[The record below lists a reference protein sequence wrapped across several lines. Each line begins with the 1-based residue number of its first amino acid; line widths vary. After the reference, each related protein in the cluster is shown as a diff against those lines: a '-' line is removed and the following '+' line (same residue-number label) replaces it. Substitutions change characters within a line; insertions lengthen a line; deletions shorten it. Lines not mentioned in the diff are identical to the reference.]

1 MDWKSS
7 RPAALA
13 GANRAENSK
22 GLGGTFD
29 PQFSSETNGPQDS
42 DVPIALAR
50 IVIGRRYS
58 FLYIRNCPLC
68 GMEHMHGQ
76 FPVRGEGSD
85 PLDALAA
92 CQGHRA
98 SHCHCHG
105 PHRVARCTRGE
116 WHTVIVYP
124 PEWHEPEGYDYR
136 LVLGPE
142 PACFTPRG
150 IKSKAARL
158 AMLALTRRGV
168 ATSLEI
174 LRPRRRSVFWRGD

>member
-1 MDWKSS
+1 MHWKSS
-7 RPAALA
+7 RPAAPGRAHRA
-13 GANRAENSK
+13 GTSK
-22 GLGGTFD
+22 GLGGTFG
-29 PQFSSETNGPQDS
+29 PHISFETNGPQDS

-124 PEWHEPEGYDYR
+124 PEYHEPEGCDYR

-158 AMLALTRRGV
+158 AMLALARRGV

-174 LRPRRRSVFWRGD
+174 LRPRRRSVFWRAD

>member
-1 MDWKSS
+1 MREKTP
-7 RPAALA
+7 RPEALA
-13 GANRAENSK
+13 GANRAGNSK

-29 PQFSSETNGPQDS
+29 PQFSFETNGPQDS
-42 DVPIALAR
+42 DVPIALTR

-76 FPVRGEGSD
+76 FPVRGGGSD
-85 PLDALAA
+85 PLDALVA

-98 SHCHCHG
+98 SHCHCQG

-124 PEWHEPEGYDYR
+124 PEWHEPEGDDYR

-142 PACFTPRG
+142 PACFTTPGNQKQSRASRNACACKKRCRDIVG
-150 IKSKAARL
+150 NLETAKAVSVL
-158 AMLALTRRGV
+158 A
-168 ATSLEI
+168 S
-174 LRPRRRSVFWRGD
+174 